1 MVHPH
6 RARTPPSAYAGRVR
20 GRVWGLFAA
29 AVGALVVTAVLIVLF
44 QVHQATADWWPSA
57 VPTRVQ
63 YEDRD
68 FTCGNT
74 HTEARPADIAGMVP
88 RGRTIGG
95 GVIYAPTGFLLPD
108 GIAVRDGNT
117 YYFCPLSGGS

>member
-1 MVHPH
+1 MV
-6 RARTPPSAYAGRVR
+6 T
-20 GRVWGLFAA
+20 F
-29 AVGALVVTAVLIVLF
+29 LV

-57 VPTRVQ
+57 VPTTVQ
-63 YEDRD
+63 YEHRD

-74 HTEARPADIAGMVP
+74 HTEARSSDIVGLVP

-108 GIAVRDGNT
+108 EIAVRDEAT
-117 YYFCPLSGGS
+117 YFLCPLSGGT

>member
-1 MVHPH
+1 
-6 RARTPPSAYAGRVR
+6 
-20 GRVWGLFAA
+20 
-29 AVGALVVTAVLIVLF
+29 
-44 QVHQATADWWPSA
+44 